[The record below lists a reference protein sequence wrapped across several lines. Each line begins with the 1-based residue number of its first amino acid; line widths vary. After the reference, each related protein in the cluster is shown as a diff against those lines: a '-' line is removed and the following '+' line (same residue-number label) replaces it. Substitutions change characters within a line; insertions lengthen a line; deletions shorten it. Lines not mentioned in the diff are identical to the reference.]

1 MLVFFETDVRLPTI
15 VLSKVQPVVSLK
27 TDWAFGLH
35 TYLVKVAIKSN
46 LCRMHFVRIVL
57 LYVEIF
63 VKCKLEVLSLSKCIF
78 DQADFHTDL
87 S

>member
-1 MLVFFETDVRLPTI
+1 M
-15 VLSKVQPVVSLK
+15 VSLK
-27 TDWAFGLH
+27 TDWAFGVH

-63 VKCKLEVLSLSKCIF
+63 VKCKLEVLRASASLIKPNLIQICLEII
-78 DQADFHTDL
+78 T
-87 S
+87 